1 MFLCGKIKQYGDYF
15 SLRKRVTLKNMS
27 RNFSTEKCISGIHKK
42 LKSVCVCNMISPT
55 RKPPQSSPPS
65 LRICLRVLC
74 LSHSLMGATLLLIT
88 LEGSISHTIQTILA
102 QQSSSFN
109 LHSHFLKLRFTNSLH
124 HKRTGLQP
132 PDPNPTFSISPLQ
145 FSLATGARAAFL
157 RTNQ

>member
-1 MFLCGKIKQYGDYF
+1 MFLCGKIKQDGDYF
-15 SLRKRVTLKNMS
+15 SLRKRITLKNMS

-88 LEGSISHTIQTILA
+88 A
-102 QQSSSFN
+102 W
-109 LHSHFLKLRFTNSLH
+109 K
-124 HKRTGLQP
+124 
-132 PDPNPTFSISPLQ
+132 
-145 FSLATGARAAFL
+145 AAFL
-157 RTNQ
+157 TLFKLFWLNKVHLSIYILTSSSSDSQTLYITRGQVCSPLTLTLPSVSPRSNSA